1 MVLRKLI
8 EDSRVAEVS
17 QELIS
22 VCTGFFN
29 DIFQD
34 IQFRNIKLFPVNC
47 IKQKFVKDLEQVI
60 ILSSNRFG
68 GTKGVDSSCLNRVV
82 FPDLLFGIRRMIILF
97 EREIPPRYRKFLAC
111 LGFYI
116 LQPDRRVI
124 DERSEVIEID
134 VEFRQSDFLWFRHFV
149 YL

>member
-1 MVLRKLI
+1 MKVVFRKPV

-17 QELIS
+17 QELIY

-34 IQFRNIKLFPVNC
+34 IRFCNIKVFPVNS
-47 IKQKFVKDLEQVI
+47 IKQKFVKDLEQVL
-60 ILSSNRFG
+60 ILSSDRFG

-97 EREIPPRYRKFLAC
+97 EREIPPRYRKFLA
-111 LGFYI
+111 
-116 LQPDRRVI
+116 
-124 DERSEVIEID
+124 
-134 VEFRQSDFLWFRHFV
+134 
-149 YL
+149 